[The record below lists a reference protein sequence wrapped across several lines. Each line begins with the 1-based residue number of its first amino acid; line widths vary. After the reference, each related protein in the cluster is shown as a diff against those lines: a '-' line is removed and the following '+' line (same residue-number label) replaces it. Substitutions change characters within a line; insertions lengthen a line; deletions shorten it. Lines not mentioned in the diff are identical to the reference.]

1 MNIDDLKRQAEE
13 EISALIADKIAELRK
28 HSEKEVSEIE
38 LIPRETMTGLAGYDV
53 RIKLI

>member
-1 MNIDDLKRQAEE
+1 MNIDELKRQADE

-38 LIPRETMTGLAGYDV
+38 LIPRGTMTGLAGYDV